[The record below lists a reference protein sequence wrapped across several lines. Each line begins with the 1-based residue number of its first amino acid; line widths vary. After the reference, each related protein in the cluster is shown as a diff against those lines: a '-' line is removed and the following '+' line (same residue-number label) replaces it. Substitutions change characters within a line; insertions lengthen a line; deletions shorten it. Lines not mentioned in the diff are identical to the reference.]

1 MSQTT
6 EFTDLNEQF
15 PNELFEQYYDE
26 IFRQF
31 PLPINIHL
39 QEDQEV
45 SDEEIVEMKVK
56 WIIEY
61 FVARVRTKP
70 KIKEM
75 IDPILDLGGSGKSKE
90 KIFKN
95 IGNIKIMLKHCETQ
109 EIAPLITETIFQALW
124 KI

>member
-1 MSQTT
+1 M
-6 EFTDLNEQF
+6 
-15 PNELFEQYYDE
+15 
-26 IFRQF
+26 
-31 PLPINIHL
+31 
-39 QEDQEV
+39 

-61 FVARVRTKP
+61 FVAKVRMKS
-70 KIKEM
+70 KIKKM

-124 KI
+124 KIWYS